1 MIENKQKPTLL
12 DALFPIAILVCL
24 LVLAVY
30 FFGDDSSS
38 GPNQIALMLCA
49 GVACLIGLKNGNKRH
64 EIEAGITKGISLTLG
79 AILILLAVGSLI
91 GTWLLA
97 GTVPTMIYFGLQI
110 LAPEYFLC

>member
-38 GPNQIALMLCA
+38 GP
-49 GVACLIGLKNGNKRH
+49 
-64 EIEAGITKGISLTLG
+64 TK
-79 AILILLAVGSLI
+79 
-91 GTWLLA
+91 
-97 GTVPTMIYFGLQI
+97 
-110 LAPEYFLC
+110 